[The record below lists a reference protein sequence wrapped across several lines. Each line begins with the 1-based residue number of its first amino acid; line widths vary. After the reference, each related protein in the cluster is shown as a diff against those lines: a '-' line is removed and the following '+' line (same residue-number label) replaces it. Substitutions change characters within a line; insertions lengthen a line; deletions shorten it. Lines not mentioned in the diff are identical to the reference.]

1 MVTCDSFHD
10 LRDLV
15 SIKKKNR
22 EQGKSRDTMLNMDDN
37 LGHIGEHRGKEGRSK
52 LGKGGDWM

>member
-15 SIKKKNR
+15 SIKKKKNR

-37 LGHIGEHRGKEGRSK
+37 LGHIGEHRGKEGRS
-52 LGKGGDWM
+52 

>member
-15 SIKKKNR
+15 SIKKKKNR
-22 EQGKSRDTMLNMDDN
+22 EQRKSRDTMLNMDDN
-37 LGHIGEHRGKEGRSK
+37 LGHWRTQRERRKELVRE
-52 LGKGGDWM
+52 GG